1 MSESRRLVNRR
12 LKQELR
18 LKLRYP
24 TVRHGIDAAARK
36 RGALDSGLVARGV
49 IRES

>member
-18 LKLRYP
+18 VRLRFP
-24 TVRHGIDAAARK
+24 TVRDGIHG
-36 RGALDSGLVARGV
+36 
-49 IRES
+49 